1 MTGARR
7 PGRRVLLRRPEERNQ
22 RVVRA
27 SVEREKEKTGMR
39 EYGMARK
46 RGERRGRA
54 GEGRWAREG
63 GSRGLWMSGRQCRDA
78 KGGIEVS
85 LAPRGGEQSG
95 MSE

>member
-1 MTGARR
+1 M
-7 PGRRVLLRRPEERNQ
+7 LRRPEEKNQ

-27 SVEREKEKTGMR
+27 SVEREKEKTGMG
-39 EYGMARK
+39 ENGTARK
-46 RGERRGRA
+46 RGEERERGRRKMGA
-54 GEGRWAREG
+54 RGE
-63 GSRGLWMSGRQCRDA
+63 RGLWMSGRQCRDA